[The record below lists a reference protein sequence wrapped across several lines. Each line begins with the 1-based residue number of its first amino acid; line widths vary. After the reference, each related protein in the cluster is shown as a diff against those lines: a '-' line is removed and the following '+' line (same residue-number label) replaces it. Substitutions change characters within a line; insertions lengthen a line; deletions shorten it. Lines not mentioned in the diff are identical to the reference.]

1 METPLSTPRRGAL
14 HTGGAAILLGNGA
27 ALPSRLEAKIQ
38 KASAQPP
45 HLPGPD
51 GFPPAG
57 KSTNCH
63 APGWHRAVERTEGGA
78 LLAEQPES
86 ARQLSERPLY
96 GGPPVPF
103 TVGRKKETELPSEV
117 SDEVFRFQRKFISR
131 ARGPGPH
138 RVAGLLQRLRLAGS
152 GASGEEVLSPDT
164 FRDVSLRE
172 GPCRGFHECQLL
184 FGHFAQGRSA
194 VPVNDLAALVLGNLD
209 AKRQQV
215 VLEVWSKLDPE
226 GLGKVPV
233 WQLLRHFDV
242 RRLPDVRF
250 GREDVEGARQKL
262 LEGLGVVQCRAADR
276 AAEFDLEEAAARRRP
291 APIGLPGG
299 GPVVAPAGRA
309 GIRARDFEDAKR
321 ELQSRGEAIDPE
333 AVVSFEAWQ
342 AYFMAVS
349 VGVLDDD
356 VFALTLRDPLRTFEV
371 HGKAHAQRLV
381 MEVPEKH
388 RPCNLRLL
396 GTFADGSRQAL
407 TLRDDSG
414 LEHLSGNAGCGD
426 GQFWTWGPKVRDEII
441 RRFKA
446 EGYEGLQTVSLRPF

>member
-1 METPLSTPRRGAL
+1 METDSPCGGTCVMSTSHVRDQEHLLWHKRAYAATWRLDPSAFDRPWAELS
-14 HTGGAAILLGNGA
+14 GG
-27 ALPSRLEAKIQ
+27 EAQ
-38 KASAQPP
+38 
-45 HLPGPD
+45 
-51 GFPPAG
+51 
-57 KSTNCH
+57 
-63 APGWHRAVERTEGGA
+63 
-78 LLAEQPES
+78 
-86 ARQLSERPLY
+86 
-96 GGPPVPF
+96 
-103 TVGRKKETELPSEV
+103 
-117 SDEVFRFQRKFISR
+117 
-131 ARGPGPH
+131 
-138 RVAGLLQRLRLAGS
+138 RVALALALATQPQVLLLDEAISGLDVATQKLVEASLAASRVPIVMVTHSPEQLRRFCTHHLDLTPEEKR
-152 GASGEEVLSPDT
+152 ASGEEVLSHDT

-172 GPCRGFHECQLL
+172 GLCRGFHECQLL

-321 ELQSRGEAIDPE
+321 ELLSRGEAIDPE